1 MQTRFERS
9 SVVRKAAALL
19 TAWLLVAPDLAPLA
33 LASTPQSLKGIDVQ
47 SDQVKLETGGPVKYK
62 AFLAQNPPRLVVD
75 LYNTQYRAEK
85 SVDGK
90 GAILQR
96 VRGGQFSVAPKRV
109 SRVVMELAS
118 IAGYEVTNMPTGLLV
133 KLGQASALAAKE
145 ATGKGA
151 GASAPVDLY
160 RDAPAATA
168 MMQGGEPPSTID
180 TNVKVG
186 IPAAPSAP
194 VASTTMR
201 RSSRDLMSSLPR
213 EKVNLDFDTTDV
225 RDILK
230 LLGVRAGINII
241 YGSDVAGSLSL
252 HLRGVPFDEAFRT
265 VLQMTSLTTQQVG
278 DNILRVLTPSVL
290 KTERGSALPTT
301 RVFQLSYTKA
311 DEVKPQ
317 LDAVRS
323 AEGRPGQSVV
333 AKSANALIV
342 TDTTEGMLEIERLI
356 AQIDKRPT
364 QVLIEAKLIE
374 VQHNKSMDLGIQW
387 DYASAGN
394 FNNNPGN
401 RWFVGTQQ
409 TASTPFSIHGDVL
422 QNNGPTSRGTG
433 VNLPASDI
441 VGALTLGRVTDTSF
455 LAATLSAA
463 AKSGK
468 AKVLSDPKV
477 ATLNNQQATI
487 NITTQIPYVTSSVTS
502 TGVATQTVSYTTV
515 GITLT
520 VTPTVNADG
529 RVTLKINPQVSQ
541 PSQTAASAGTTG
553 AVAVDTRNADTTVLV
568 RDGETIVIGGLITD
582 TESVQEAKVPLLGD
596 IPILGWFFRKK
607 STSRVRQEL
616 LVFVT
621 PKILAD

>member
-1 MQTRFERS
+1 MQTHFERPS
-9 SVVRKAAALL
+9 IARRAAALL
-19 TAWLLVAPDLAPLA
+19 TAWLLVAPDVAPLA
-33 LASTPQSLKGIDVQ
+33 LASTPQSLKVIDVQ

-96 VRGGQFSVAPKRV
+96 VRGGQYSIAPKRV

-118 IAGYEVTNMPTGLLV
+118 IAGYEVTNMPTGLMV

-145 ATGKGA
+145 ATGKGST
-151 GASAPVDLY
+151 GSAPIDLY
-160 RDAPAATA
+160 RDAPAAAAT
-168 MMQGGEPPSTID
+168 GDLPSNID
-180 TNVKVG
+180 TQVKVG
-186 IPAAPSAP
+186 IPPAPAAAP
-194 VASTTMR
+194 VAMTTK
-201 RSSRDLMSSLPR
+201 RSNRDLMTSLPR
-213 EKVNLDFDTTDV
+213 EKVNLDFDSTDV

-265 VLQMTSLTTQQVG
+265 VLQMTALTTQQVG

-290 KTERGSALPTT
+290 KTERSSALPTT

-317 LDAVRS
+317 LDAVRG
-323 AEGRPGQSVV
+323 AEGRPGATVV
-333 AKSANALIV
+333 AKTANAIIV
-342 TDTTEGMLEIERLI
+342 TDTQEGMLEIERLI
-356 AQIDKRPT
+356 AQIDRRPT

-387 DYASAGN
+387 DYATAGN

-409 TASTPFSIHGDVL
+409 AGISSPLTMHGDVL
-422 QNNGPTSRGTG
+422 ANSGPTQTGTG
-433 VNLPASDI
+433 VNLPAADI

-502 TGVATQTVSYTTV
+502 TGVATQSVSYTTV

-541 PSQTAASAGTTG
+541 PSQTVASAGTTG

-582 TESVQEAKVPLLGD
+582 TESVNEAKVPLLGD

-607 STSRVRQEL
+607 STSRTRQEL